1 MTKSPGSGR
10 GHSMSERVVA
20 VAAVAIAASFAVA
33 ACTQDR
39 DAGRA
44 LPDSAVAAPQASVP
58 AAAPETKPLDDA
70 TIIAIFDAANTADIE
85 TGKLAAERGH
95 AKEVREFGAMLARDH
110 QQVRQ
115 QGRDLATRLGVAPT
129 PPADDQA
136 GRDHAAAMQRLR
148 ALQGAAFDKA
158 FLAHEAAFHE
168 AVIGAV
174 QSTLLPAISSDELEA
189 LVVKVA
195 PAFEAHMLAARDMA
209 RRLDAAGTTR

>member
-1 MTKSPGSGR
+1 MR
-10 GHSMSERVVA
+10 VRAVAVAVVA
-20 VAAVAIAASFAVA
+20 VATSLSIVACSS
-33 ACTQDR
+33 DR
-39 DAGRA
+39 DA
-44 LPDSAVAAPQASVP
+44 DSRTADTTTTGAQATVP
-58 AAAPETKPLDDA
+58 APAPEARPLDDA
-70 TIIAIFDAANTADIE
+70 TIVAIFDAANTADIE
-85 TGKLAAERGH
+85 TGQLAAERGH

-115 QGRDLATRLGVAPT
+115 QGRDLASRLGVTPT

-136 GRDHAAAMQRLR
+136 ARDHAAAMQRLR
-148 ALQGAAFDKA
+148 ALDGPAFDQA

-174 QSTLLPAISSDELEA
+174 NSTLLPAISNDELEA

-209 RRLDAAGTTR
+209 RRLDTAGVTR